1 MHNDSSLTICEK
13 QNAKL
18 TTRIGASMY
27 LTGIEKKNKARY
39 QVNRAHSNVCINYK
53 ETITV
58 ICKMSSNIIDPSQV
72 VKILNRKQNIK
83 EHQ

>member
-1 MHNDSSLTICEK
+1 MHNDSSLTTCEK

-27 LTGIEKKNKARY
+27 LIGIGKIKARY
-39 QVNRAHSNVCINYK
+39 QVNGAHSNVCINYK
-53 ETITV
+53 DTITI

-72 VKILNRKQNIK
+72 VKILNRKTK
-83 EHQ
+83 Y